1 MGIECKMDMRQ
12 IRDYLNKEAQKHL
25 QRTITMLQY
34 VGETVVNDIRTSH
47 ISNWIDQTG
56 NLRSSIGYI
65 ITMDGKPIS
74 TSKFEK
80 VLGPEAE
87 KEGYTETVDGTQAGR
102 AYAQSLASIYPN
114 GIALIVVAGM
124 EYASYVE
131 KRDNKTV
138 LAQGEIEAKNLVE
151 QMIRELNSKVNK

>member
-1 MGIECKMDMRQ
+1 MDMRQ
-12 IRDYLNKEAQKHL
+12 IRDYLNREAQKHL
-25 QRTITMLQY
+25 QRTITLLQY

-47 ISNWIDQTG
+47 ISNWIDRTG

-65 ITMDGKPIS
+65 ITLDGKPIGIS
-74 TSKFEK
+74 AFEK
-80 VLGPEAE
+80 VIGPKPDPDEPDGSQ
-87 KEGYTETVDGTQAGR
+87 EGKD
-102 AYAQSLASIYPN
+102 YAMQLASLYPN

-138 LAQGEIEAKNLVE
+138 LAQGEIEARRLVD
-151 QMIRELNSKVNK
+151 QMIRELNSKTNSEK

>member
-1 MGIECKMDMRQ
+1 MDMRQ
-12 IRDYLNKEAQKHL
+12 IRDYLNREAQKHL
-25 QRTITMLQY
+25 QRTITLLQY

-47 ISNWIDQTG
+47 ISNWIDRTG

-65 ITMDGKPIS
+65 IAIDGKPIKLS
-74 TSKFEK
+74 SFER
-80 VLGPEAE
+80 VFGPEE
-87 KEGYTETVDGTQAGR
+87 PRQLGKKNESDGSDGTTQGK
-102 AYAQSLASIYPN
+102 AYARELASLYPN

-138 LAQGEIEAKNLVE
+138 LAQGEIEARRLVD
-151 QMIRELNSKVNK
+151 QMIRELNSKTNSEK